1 MDETGYVRIAV
12 TEANGTIPVEG
23 AFVTVRDYTKDG
35 EGDVLWA
42 LTTDADG
49 LTGTVPLTVPPAG
62 DSLSPGSDTPG
73 GLFSIRVTA
82 EGYYAVEIVGVQVY
96 AGILSL
102 QEVGLRPV
110 DSPGAEYAAGRYIL
124 YETPRTESLLPGG
137 VTREDIGN
145 RNGTLSGGA
154 NPGERAEEDA

>member
-23 AFVTVRDYTKDG
+23 AFVTVRDYAKDG

-82 EGYYAVEIVGVQVY
+82 EGFYPVEIVGVPGRSSRP
-96 AGILSL
+96 AGIYFT
-102 QEVGLRPV
+102 RPRG
-110 DSPGAEYAAGRYIL
+110 P
-124 YETPRTESLLPGG
+124 
-137 VTREDIGN
+137 
-145 RNGTLSGGA
+145 
-154 NPGERAEEDA
+154 NPCCPAV